1 MFGGE
6 RAAHTAEVSL
16 DQRVQVSGVAAQ
28 LFSEGAVYLTEK
40 TFTLEQAGEAQ
51 AENAAAH
58 TVGKLVA

>member
-1 MFGGE
+1 M
-6 RAAHTAEVSL
+6 
-16 DQRVQVSGVAAQ
+16 GVAAQ
-28 LFSEGAVYLTEK
+28 LFPEDAVYLTEK